1 MRILTAAALMLIVG
15 CTPPAATS
23 SPTPTLSATRSI
35 PASPSP
41 QPSAT
46 RMPNPTAGPGTYTS
60 VALAYRI
67 ELPAGWRYSQC
78 QSSTDIGGTVA
89 GRTEVFTSASVADEA
104 GTDTGPA
111 HPTVDIRIVDNV
123 SGRTP
128 LQWLSDGG
136 AGFSSDLA
144 FEAATV
150 DGRAGARVVTSS
162 REVRALVTVAR
173 GRIYAITARGRDA
186 IPAEAGR
193 MLSSLHVLDDAEL
206 AVAQTTLATPTP
218 IAARS
223 TEVVADTLARGFAQ
237 KDTAVLASVTWA
249 CLTRG
254 LQNAGGS
261 FASATR
267 VLDELKLAFAEGA
280 AFNVTPRPIT
290 ATADYASVESTLT
303 EPGKAPRRLV
313 LNMLKRGET
322 WYWMGWI
329 DFRT

>member
-1 MRILTAAALMLIVG
+1 
-15 CTPPAATS
+15 
-23 SPTPTLSATRSI
+23 
-35 PASPSP
+35 
-41 QPSAT
+41 
-46 RMPNPTAGPGTYTS
+46 MPIPTAGPATYTS
-60 VALAYRI
+60 LAYAYRL
-67 ELPAGWRYSQC
+67 ELPAGWRYTQC
-78 QSSTDIGGTVA
+78 QSSTDVGGTVA
-89 GRTEVFTSASVADEA
+89 PRTDAFTPASVADES
-104 GTDTGPA
+104 GTDIGPVQ
-111 HPTVDIRIVDNV
+111 PTVDVRIVDNPT
-123 SGRTP
+123 GRTP

-136 AGFSSDLA
+136 VGFSSDLA

-150 DGRAGARVVTSS
+150 DGRPGARVVTT
-162 REVRALVTVAR
+162 RGEVRALVTAAR
-173 GRIYAITARGRDA
+173 GRIYAITARSRDV

-206 AVAQTTLATPTP
+206 AAAQATLATPAP
-218 IAARS
+218 AAARS
-223 TEVVADTLARGFAQ
+223 AEVVADTLARGFAQ
-237 KDTAVLASVTWA
+237 KDTAVLASVAWA

-267 VLDELKLAFAEGA
+267 VLDDLKQAFAEGA
-280 AFNVTPRPIT
+280 AFTVTPRPIT